1 MTAAKMHGESVT
13 DVGEPAAMERDAIV
27 SKRRNG
33 VLENVRACG
42 ICGADL
48 RSDSPQE
55 VVR

>member
-13 DVGEPAAMERDAIV
+13 DVGELAAMERDAIV